1 MKLGPVDLPLPD
13 VPRLGVAAFRNR
25 IVFHA
30 VFVALALAT
39 LGLALALLTEEKQR
53 NAQRYEQG
61 FQKSLA
67 EITAQLRHPTGQLAL
82 LNPEPPAVAPGWV
95 APLLLPFSAID
106 FDDQAKARR
115 AVEMAGCER
124 SDAAGASLCVAVGSN
139 PYAGGFIYLV
149 AGFDAPPLRGRERG
163 ALDLGG
169 LHRAA
174 VTLRMRGSE
183 QHWVAPVELLE
194 PRAGEALQ
202 RAQLPAFMVDP
213 DENALL
219 PPRARPQRDF
229 RGWLWRDG
237 PCLDAP
243 APDCARRAYLSLRLP
258 VEAFRE
264 ALFAPGPGG
273 DRPVWPP
280 ADLNRIA
287 LRLRVLS
294 PDGAAPLFDSAGGRL
309 AAGMSGGGAGGVAG
323 ASAGAVTGASAAPP
337 LQRIAAGLA
346 PGEAL
351 QITRAGRPV
360 LTLRGSE
367 AAEASA
373 LVDAPASPWLT
384 ALIRR
389 LPSPQVQGELRA
401 SDSVVTPLGRFELTL
416 TGDPRGLDRTLSASA
431 TRLAWP
437 VAAMLAA
444 IGLAWLII
452 EAGLIRR
459 VATLTRRAAAVSY
472 NVQAPQAEAR
482 LGELDVND
490 LRGRDE
496 LGILAGTLADLL
508 ARVRDG
514 MRRDQ
519 LRAEREHD
527 QWHAVGHEIMS
538 PLQSLL
544 ALHASPDDPS
554 RRYVQ
559 RMQQAIKVL
568 YGPASPS
575 EALAAATLAVG
586 RLDLDAFLQ
595 QVAANAGHAGLH
607 GVAYTAAPG
616 PVWVLADEYPLEDAL
631 THLLAN
637 AERYRL
643 PGTPITLRLHGDE
656 RLALIEVHNLGPQIA
671 PERLATLFDYGV
683 SDASDATCA
692 GSAQGADA
700 ARRGQGLFVAKTYL
714 AKMEGSI
721 TVRNVDED
729 GVVLEIGLRR
739 A

>member
-1 MKLGPVDLPLPD
+1 LKLGRVDLGLLD

-25 IVFHA
+25 IVFHL

-39 LGLALALLTEEKQR
+39 LALALALLNEEKQR

-61 FQKSLA
+61 FRKSLA
-67 EITAQLRHPTGQLAL
+67 EITAQLRHPSGQLAL
-82 LNPEPPAVAPGWV
+82 LNPDPPAVQPGWV

-106 FDDQAKARR
+106 FDDQSKAQR

-149 AGFDAPPLRGRERG
+149 AGFDSPPLSGRERG
-163 ALDLGG
+163 TLDLAEV
-169 LHRAA
+169 HRAA
-174 VTLRMRGSE
+174 LSLRLRGSE

-194 PRAGEALQ
+194 QRGGELAQ
-202 RAQLPAFMVDP
+202 RAQLPGFVVDTA
-213 DENALL
+213 EAALL
-219 PPRARPQRDF
+219 PLRARPQRDF

-237 PCLDAP
+237 PCLDAQG
-243 APDCARRAYLSLRLP
+243 PDCLRRAHLSLRLP

-264 ALFAPGPGG
+264 ALFAQSPAGV
-273 DRPVWPP
+273 RPVWPP

-287 LRLRVLS
+287 VRLRLLS
-294 PDGAAPLFDSAGGRL
+294 PYGAKPLFDSTAG
-309 AAGMSGGGAGGVAG
+309 SV
-323 ASAGAVTGASAAPP
+323 SAIPP
-337 LQRIAAGLA
+337 LQRIAGSLA

-351 QITRAGRPV
+351 VITRGGRSVATLHGNHAGD
-360 LTLRGSE
+360 
-367 AAEASA
+367 AA
-373 LVDAPASPWLT
+373 DDPASPWMT

-389 LPSPQVQGELRA
+389 LPSPKLQDELRA

-416 TGDPRGLDRTLSASA
+416 TGNLQELDRSLSASA

-437 VAAMLAA
+437 VGAMLGA

-452 EAGLIRR
+452 EMGLIRR

-472 NVQAPQAEAR
+472 NVQAVQAEAR

-496 LGILAGTLADLL
+496 LGILAGTLSDLL
-508 ARVRDG
+508 ARVREG
-514 MRRDQ
+514 MRREQ

-544 ALHASPDDPS
+544 ALHAAPDDPN
-554 RRYVQ
+554 RRYLQ
-559 RMQQAIKVL
+559 RMQQAVKVL
-568 YGPASPS
+568 YGPASPR

-586 RLDLDAFLQ
+586 QLDLDAFLQ
-595 QVAANAGHAGLH
+595 QVAANAGHASLQ
-607 GVAYTAAPG
+607 GVAYFPAPE

-631 THLLAN
+631 THLLTN
-637 AERYRL
+637 ADRYRVA
-643 PGTPITLRLHGDE
+643 GTPITLRLVIDE
-656 RLALIEVHNLGPQIA
+656 HLARVEVHNQGPRIA
-671 PERLATLFDYGV
+671 PELIATVFDYGV
-683 SDASDATCA
+683 SDATGTD
-692 GSAQGADA
+692 Q

-721 TVRNVDED
+721 AVRNVED
-729 GVVLEIGLRR
+729 GVVFEIALRR
-739 A
+739 VRSEQSS

>member
-1 MKLGPVDLPLPD
+1 MKFGRVGLTMLD

-25 IVFHA
+25 IVFHG

-39 LGLALALLTEEKQR
+39 LALALALLNEEKQR

-82 LNPEPPAVAPGWV
+82 LNPDPAVVDPGWM
-95 APLLLPFSAID
+95 APVLLPFSAID
-106 FDDQAKARR
+106 FDDQSKAQR

-124 SDAAGASLCVAVGSN
+124 SLPGGSSLCVAVGSN
-139 PYAGGFIYLV
+139 PYAGGFIYVV
-149 AGFDAPPLRGRERG
+149 AGFDAPPLIGRERG
-163 ALDLGG
+163 SRELAA

-174 VTLRMRGSE
+174 VTVRLRGSE
-183 QHWVAPVELLE
+183 QHWVAPVELLAQ
-194 PRAGEALQ
+194 RGGETAQ
-202 RAQLPAFMVDP
+202 RAQLPGFATDAS
-213 DENALL
+213 DAALL
-219 PPRARPQRDF
+219 PAQARPQRDF

-237 PCLDAP
+237 PCLGEP
-243 APDCARRAYLSLRLP
+243 GPDCLRRAHLSLRLP

-264 ALFAPGPGG
+264 ALFAPGGSG
-273 DRPVWPP
+273 TRPVWPP

-287 LRLRVLS
+287 LQLRVLS
-294 PDGAAPLFDSAGGRL
+294 PDGAPPLFDSA
-309 AAGMSGGGAGGVAG
+309 ADT
-323 ASAGAVTGASAAPP
+323 ASTTPL

-351 QITRAGRPV
+351 SISRAGNPV
-360 LTLRGSE
+360 TTLHGAD
-367 AAEASA
+367 AADAA
-373 LVDAPASPWLT
+373 DAPASPWLT

-389 LPSPQVQGELRA
+389 LPAPALQSTLRA
-401 SDSVVTPLGRFELTL
+401 SDSVATPLGRFELTL
-416 TGDPRGLDRTLSASA
+416 TGDPQGLDRTLSASA

-437 VAAMLAA
+437 VGAMLAA
-444 IGLAWLII
+444 IGVAWLII
-452 EAGLIRR
+452 ETGLIRR

-472 NVQAPQAEAR
+472 NVQTAQAEAR
-482 LGELDVND
+482 LGDLDVND

-496 LGILAGTLADLL
+496 VGILAGTLSDLL
-508 ARVRDG
+508 ARMREG
-514 MRRDQ
+514 MRREQ

-554 RRYVQ
+554 RRYLQ

-575 EALAAATLAVG
+575 EALAAATLAAG
-586 RLDLDAFLQ
+586 RMDLDAFLQ
-595 QVAANAGHAGLH
+595 QVAANAVHAGLP
-607 GVAYTAAPG
+607 GVAYDAAPG

-631 THLLAN
+631 THLLVN
-637 AERYRL
+637 ADRYRFAA
-643 PGTPITLRLHGDE
+643 TPITLRLSIDE
-656 RLALIEVHNLGPQIA
+656 DLARVEVHNQGPPIA

-683 SDASDATCA
+683 SDAPVTE
-692 GSAQGADA
+692 GI
-700 ARRGQGLFVAKTYL
+700 RRGQGLFVAKTYL

-721 TVRNVDED
+721 AVRNVES
-729 GVVLEIGLRR
+729 GVVFEIALRR
-739 A
+739 VRPEQA

>member
-1 MKLGPVDLPLPD
+1 LKLGRVDLPLLD

-25 IVFHA
+25 IVFHL

-39 LGLALALLTEEKQR
+39 LALAVALLNEEKQR

-82 LNPEPPAVAPGWV
+82 LNPELPQVEPGWV

-106 FDDQAKARR
+106 FDDQAKAQR

-124 SDAAGASLCVAVGSN
+124 SDAAGSSLCVAVGSN
-139 PYAGGFIYLV
+139 PYAGGFIYVV
-149 AGFDAPPLRGRERG
+149 ASFDAPPLVGRERG
-163 ALDLGG
+163 VLDLSS
-169 LHRAA
+169 LHRAE
-174 VTLRMRGSE
+174 VTLRLRGGE
-183 QHWVAPVELLE
+183 QRWVAPVELLE
-194 PRAGEALQ
+194 ARDGETAQ
-202 RAQLPAFMVDP
+202 RAQLPGFTVDP
-213 DENALL
+213 TDPMQASLL
-219 PPRARPQRDF
+219 PQRARPQRDF

-237 PCLDAP
+237 PCLDAA
-243 APDCARRAYLSLRLP
+243 APDCLRRAHLSLRLP

-264 ALFAPGPGG
+264 ALFAQAASGV
-273 DRPVWPP
+273 RPVWPP
-280 ADLNRIA
+280 ADLSRIA
-287 LRLRVLS
+287 LQLRVLS
-294 PDGAAPLFDSAGGRL
+294 PAGARSLFDSSAI
-309 AAGMSGGGAGGVAG
+309 ATMG
-323 ASAGAVTGASAAPP
+323 ASSASP
-337 LQRIAAGLA
+337 LQRVAASLA

-351 QITRAGRPV
+351 TIASGGRPV
-360 LTLRGSE
+360 ATLQG
-367 AAEASA
+367 ADTANPA
-373 LVDAPASPWLT
+373 DAPASPWLT

-389 LPSPQVQGELRA
+389 LPSPQAQTGLRA

-416 TGDPRGLDRTLSASA
+416 TGDLQSLDRTLSASA

-437 VAAMLAA
+437 VGAMLAA
-444 IGLAWLII
+444 IALAWLII
-452 EAGLIRR
+452 EMGLIRR

-472 NVQAPQAEAR
+472 NVQAPQADAR
-482 LGELDVND
+482 LGDLDVND

-496 LGILAGTLADLL
+496 LGILAGTLSDLL

-544 ALHASPDDPS
+544 ALHAAEKDPS
-554 RRYVQ
+554 RRYLQ
-559 RMQQAIKVL
+559 RMQQAVKVL

-586 RLDLDAFLQ
+586 RLDLDAFLRQ
-595 QVAANAGHAGLH
+595 IAENAAHAGLH
-607 GVAYTAAPG
+607 DVVYTAAPEA
-616 PVWVLADEYPLEDAL
+616 VWVLADEYPLEDAL
-631 THLLAN
+631 THLLTN
-637 AERYRL
+637 ADRHRT
-643 PGTPITLRLHGDE
+643 PGTPITLTLRAQE
-656 RLALIEVHNLGPQIA
+656 RLAFVEVHNLGPTIA
-671 PERLATLFDYGV
+671 PDRLSRIFDYGV
-683 SDASDATCA
+683 SDAPA
-692 GSAQGADA
+692 ADS

-721 TVRNVDED
+721 AVRNAEG
-729 GVVLEIGLRR
+729 GVVFEIGLRR